1 VSREILL
8 MHNAEKPGDDTDP
21 GLSPEGEARART
33 LARDT
38 GIPAQHR
45 PISTIRPLSRDET
58 LDGMTG

>member
-1 VSREILL
+1 

-45 PISTIRPLSRDET
+45 PIATITPLSRDET
-58 LDGMTG
+58 FDGMTG